1 MSYHVSWLIE
11 NQVIYARYYGVVE
24 MNDYVE
30 TGAIFAQ
37 MIESGTPPVH
47 VLVEIMQGTK
57 SPRDVSKIVEHL
69 RGYQRSGV
77 GWVMTITPN
86 KLERFFAALV
96 MHMFIGNLR
105 AHMFASVNE
114 IPAFLAER
122 DDRFDQEHIAEA
134 INRRPV

>member
-1 MSYHVSWLIE
+1 MGYHVSWLIE
-11 NQVIYARYYGVVE
+11 NQVVYAQYYGVVE
-24 MNDYVE
+24 MSDYVE
-30 TGAIFAQ
+30 TGAIFVQ
-37 MIESGTPPVH
+37 MIESGAPPVH
-47 VLVEIMQGTK
+47 VLVEIKPGTK

-69 RGYQRSGV
+69 RGYQRPGV

-96 MHMFIGNLR
+96 MHMFMSNLR